1 MNIDHLNG
9 LIEMMEV
16 MEFTLEIYDS
26 VWCLR
31 EIVKAKNKRL
41 LGLNKHL
48 VDAEEDIR
56 AKEGYLEILKEAIYS
71 HDMPIIDEVVFK
83 IYKKGVFEFDPLR
96 NVNGVV
102 YSVFAFTCDRD
113 IFPTCLDWILSKI
126 SEEKWDLFY
135 CLPNKQLEHG
145 LKLIHTGNDVH
156 SFFTDAKLNEED
168 VGLCCYSS
176 SPFTTMIKK
185 KGGNTSRKGKEI
197 RYELPECT
205 PTKDDTLRCSSLTLI
220 SSNLKRN
227 SSKKIKEG
235 LRKKGKAVWRT
246 LIDSF
251 DKGKE
256 KVDEFPAATPTKDDT
271 LRCSSLTL
279 ISSNL
284 KRNSSKK
291 IKEGLRK
298 KGKAVGRTLIDSFDK
313 GKEKVDEFPAATPT
327 KEHQVVVTNYKRAIV
342 NGKAKMVEVVAH
354 VQENIDVGI
363 KQEDRRRK
371 NVLGSMALANF
382 VKNPMVSA
390 SMGQG
395 SSVKV
400 C

>member
-31 EIVKAKNKRL
+31 EMVKAENKRL

-56 AKEGYLEILKEAIYS
+56 AKEGYLEILEEAIYS
-71 HDMPIIDEVVFK
+71 
-83 IYKKGVFEFDPLR
+83 
-96 NVNGVV
+96 
-102 YSVFAFTCDRD
+102 
-113 IFPTCLDWILSKI
+113 
-126 SEEKWDLFY
+126 
-135 CLPNKQLEHG
+135 Q
-145 LKLIHTGNDVH
+145 
-156 SFFTDAKLNEED
+156 ED

-197 RYELPECT
+197 RYELPEC
-205 PTKDDTLRCSSLTLI
+205 
-220 SSNLKRN
+220 
-227 SSKKIKEG
+227 
-235 LRKKGKAVWRT
+235 
-246 LIDSF
+246 
-251 DKGKE
+251 
-256 KVDEFPAATPTKDDT
+256 TPTKDDT

-395 SSVKV
+395 SSVKGV
-400 C
+400 FGQTISWSGDIDSLRSISKGFELEDELT